1 MVIKKSFLFGLL
13 LAVSAGALSAQWR
26 SDVAKLF
33 HNDKDYKAIADYL
46 EPVYATLE
54 SLIDKSDASGI
65 LAFCDGRRNLSAEE
79 RQWIVEF
86 FEANG
91 GNDTGFAFLD
101 LVNQSDVLGWLNGWR
116 GRYPQ
121 ITEIALIK
129 GVGDEPLM
137 PQGVLPLVIDIRNE
151 AYYKFALGAE
161 VLEGGQLKPGFN
173 VIALNANDLFLEP
186 GTRVYSLEVKAAGL
200 ILRKEITLE
209 VDVSTPR
216 FSPPKT
222 APPPGR
228 TAEYFLSIYIGGEL
242 VMSSRKEE
250 RPVSLKLGLQP
261 GNLPYG
267 FKPDYVLHRD
277 EPNPMNSFSIV
288 QAIGMIYSLL
298 KDLLKKK
305 NKKDVEPPKIQTVRD
320 LTLTFKQK
328 DEYNR
333 NQESKVSIRLRTKNL
348 PYVLSVP

>member
-1 MVIKKSFLFGLL
+1 MATKKALLLVLL
-13 LAVSAGALSAQWR
+13 LAVSAGALRAQWR
-26 SDVAKLF
+26 TDVARLF
-33 HNDKDYKAIADYL
+33 TNGKDYREIADYL
-46 EPVYATLE
+46 GPAYGTME

-65 LAFCDGRRNLSAEE
+65 LAYCAGRRNNPPDEA
-79 RQWIVEF
+79 RWIVEY

-101 LVNQSDVLGWLNGWR
+101 LLNQSDVLGWLNAWR

-121 ITEIALIK
+121 ITEIALVK
-129 GVGDEPLM
+129 GIGDKPLM
-137 PQGVLPLVIDIRNE
+137 PQGILPLVIDIRNE
-151 AYYKFALGAE
+151 AYYKFALGPD

-173 VIALNANDLFLEP
+173 VIALDANDLFLRP

-222 APPPGR
+222 APPPGQ
-228 TAEYFLSIYIGGEL
+228 TAEYILSMYIGGEL

-277 EPNPMNSFSIV
+277 DPNPMNSFSII

-298 KDLLKKK
+298 KDLLKKRS
-305 NKKDVEPPKIQTVRD
+305 KKDVEPPKIQTVSE

-333 NQESKVSIRLRTKNL
+333 DRESKVSIRLRTKNL